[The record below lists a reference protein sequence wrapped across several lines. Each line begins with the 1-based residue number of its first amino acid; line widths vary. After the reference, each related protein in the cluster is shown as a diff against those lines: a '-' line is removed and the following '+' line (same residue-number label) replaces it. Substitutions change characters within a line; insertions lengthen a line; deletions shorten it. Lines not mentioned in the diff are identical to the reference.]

1 MAKKLSVD
9 LTLNAQGYT
18 QGINEAKNATAQ
30 YTNAT
35 KDIKKEQEEYIAQFG
50 SLKKQLGAAKK
61 EAFNLAAAFNALSKT
76 EKESEIGQQ
85 MAEDLQIAIEKA
97 AELQDVMADTSDAI
111 KNAASDTAG
120 LDAFKESLEVGKDL
134 TMAYAGAVAK
144 LTGDDKALK
153 DVIATLAMV
162 QGGYNAV
169 IKVTNM
175 LQKNSATM
183 IALQRSGVL
192 SLAQAEKISV
202 TATKAATVA
211 TKGLG
216 IAMKAL
222 PYVAVA
228 SGILY
233 LGKKFVDYMSGANK
247 AVKETKNVEKE
258 LTGVKKTLNDVAN
271 AFNGS
276 YAQALGKTLSSY
288 RQLQNQYKSLSS
300 EHEKVKWI
308 KENTNKMKE
317 LGLSVTGVNDADRIL
332 IKQSKDVIE
341 SFKLRAQAAA
351 EAARLQDLY
360 VKRIEAETKARQD
373 AGKKQIKAGESVQQG
388 DVDRLGLQ
396 KDIDYKQYNNKVGMF
411 YTDVGAMK
419 ANQALA
425 ANNIRTYT
433 KEIDAE
439 IEASANRL
447 AEAEAK
453 YDEAL
458 GNLGL
463 GDSDNKNKTK
473 SEVEVGFKFPDTS
486 KLAAQNKKYFAD
498 LAKKTN
504 EQAQAAFNKQ
514 KAEFNINLNSHIDE
528 QQINNIVNESKEKT
542 ETILNAIK
550 NGIEIEDPFDFSFL
564 SDEAYKEAERLK
576 ELADSTL
583 DEMTDIFNEF
593 GNTEEAQA
601 GIAALCDQ
609 YNVLIE
615 KLKEYQKENNKN
627 KTFATMA
634 AGAQKAGNYI
644 GGIADAFNT
653 LGDATENEGFK
664 AFGIIAETIANM
676 ALSFSKALTQ
686 AAELGPWAWI
696 AFGITGMAQL
706 IAMVA
711 QIKSLTAGSYAQGG
725 VIPGNS
731 FTGDKLYAKVNSG
744 ERILTAKQNE
754 NLEKIANGV
763 GYYQD
768 RGQYTISSV
777 GVQGRELLLV
787 LQNELKVTGKKTI
800 L

>member
-9 LTLNAQGYT
+9 LELNAQGYT

-153 DVIATLAMV
+153 DVVATLAMV
-162 QGGYNAV
+162 QGGYNAI
-169 IKVTNM
+169 IKTTNM

-192 SLAQAEKISV
+192 SLAQAEKIS
-202 TATKAATVA
+202 TAATKAATAA

-233 LGKKFVDYMSGANK
+233 LGKKFVDYMSGAKK
-247 AVKETKNVEKE
+247 AVKETKNVEEE

-271 AFNGS
+271 SFNGS
-276 YAQALGKTLSSY
+276 YAQALGKTLGTY
-288 RQLQNQYKSLSS
+288 KQLQNQYKALSS

-308 KENTNKMKE
+308 KENTDKMKE

-360 VKRIEAETKARQD
+360 VKRIEAETEARRR
-373 AGKKQIKAGESVQQG
+373 ANKKQIKAGESVAAG
-388 DVDRLGLQ
+388 DVDRFGLQ
-396 KDIDYKQYNNKVGMF
+396 EGIDYQQYKHKVGMF
-411 YTDVGAMK
+411 YTDAGAMK
-419 ANQALA
+419 AQQALA

-463 GDSDNKNKTK
+463 GGSGNSGGSSGSKVVDKMLPPMTKVDAQINKWFKDFDKKIAEKNK
-473 SEVEVGFKFPDTS
+473 ELS
-486 KLAAQNKKYFAD
+486 KK
-498 LAKKTN
+498 
-504 EQAQAAFNKQ
+504 QAADNDNA
-514 KAEFNINLNSHIDE
+514 KALLNSNTGIQQAKNQIQNALTIKPEIDL
-528 QQINNIVNESKEKT
+528 SDLPKEFEKV
-542 ETILNAIK
+542 LPDAIK
-550 NGIEIEDPFDFSFL
+550 QLDNITNAMVIADKAKQEFLKSGDLSGVQAMNDELKSLTKQYKKQADAIEEYAKRAEQVKNL
-564 SDEAYKEAERLK
+564 STAFE
-576 ELADSTL
+576 
-583 DEMTDIFNEF
+583 NV
-593 GNTEEAQA
+593 GNTVGQLGSLFSA
-601 GIAALCDQ
+601 
-609 YNVLIE
+609 
-615 KLKEYQKENNKN
+615 
-627 KTFATMA
+627 
-634 AGAQKAGNYI
+634 
-644 GGIADAFNT
+644 
-653 LGDATENEGFK
+653 LGDATDDAGLK
-664 AFGIIAETIANM
+664 VIGIIAETLATM
-676 ALSFSKALTQ
+676 ALSFSKALMSCTTWW
-686 AAELGPWAWI
+686 EWL
-696 AFGITGMAQL
+696 AFGITGMIQL
-706 IAMVA
+706 VSMVA
-711 QIKSLTAGSYAQGG
+711 QIKQLTAGGYAEGG
-725 VIPGNS
+725 IIPGSN
-731 FTGDKLYAKVNSG
+731 FHGDKVMAMVNSG
-744 ERILTAKQNE
+744 EMILNTRQQK
-754 NLEKIANGV
+754 NLFDILDGV
-763 GYYQD
+763 TGA
-768 RGQYTISSV
+768 GISSNKIQV
-777 GVQGRELLLV
+777 TGVIKGKDLLLV
-787 LQNELKVTGKKTI
+787 QKNYNTLGAKSGQSIKI
-800 L
+800 S